1 MPFAKTI
8 IAQTKRLPSSARSVF
23 SLMALMLVFSTMP
36 DSARAGELEYQ
47 DCIRQLCTSYGLSE
61 HSCVQTCVS
70 ELHGPNKTIPQAP
83 VPILYGAIA
92 VETRTLIT
100 GYAKGYSSRAG
111 AEGRAIAMC
120 RRAGGLA
127 SGCKIAVWG
136 HNSCLALATSRA
148 SSGGANSW
156 GYAWSDDG
164 WVSGRKAT
172 AACRKDGGANCR
184 IAVTFCTG

>member
-1 MPFAKTI
+1 M
-8 IAQTKRLPSSARSVF
+8 SSPKAFVPQGRWQSWSLRSA
-23 SLMALMLVFSTMP
+23 LLLIALMLAFSAMP
-36 DSARAGELEYQ
+36 QAARAGELEYQ
-47 DCIRQLCTSYGLSE
+47 ECIRQLCTSYGKDE
-61 HSCVQTCVS
+61 YSCVETCVS
-70 ELHGPNKTIPQAP
+70 ELHGPSKTIPQAP

-127 SGCKIAVWG
+127 AGCKVAVWG
-136 HNSCLALATSRA
+136 HNTCLALATSRA

-164 WVSGRKAT
+164 WVSRRKAA
-172 AACRKDGGANCR
+172 AACKSDGGANCT
-184 IAVTFCTG
+184 IAVTLCTG